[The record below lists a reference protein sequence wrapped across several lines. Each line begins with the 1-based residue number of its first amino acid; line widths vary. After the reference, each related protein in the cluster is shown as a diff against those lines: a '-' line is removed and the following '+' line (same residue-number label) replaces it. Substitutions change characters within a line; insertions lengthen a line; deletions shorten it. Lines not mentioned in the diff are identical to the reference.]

1 MDNMIFLTVGTQDK
15 QFLRLLKIVDNAI
28 KKGVVKDEVI
38 AQIGHTKFES
48 NNIKTYKFMS
58 DKRLNEFIEKAD
70 LIVTHGGVGFLTT
83 ALMKKKKVFA
93 IARTKQYKEH
103 INDHQMQIVDKF
115 YKLKYIKKIET
126 YDDFVRE
133 YKNLNKFKPIFPK
146 FDNTQMLNII
156 SDFIG

>member
-1 MDNMIFLTVGTQDK
+1 MIFLTVGTQDK

-58 DKRLNEFIEKAD
+58 DKKLNEFIERAD

-133 YKNLNKFKPIFPK
+133 YKNLNKFKPVFPK

>member
-1 MDNMIFLTVGTQDK
+1 MIFLTVGTQDK

-133 YKNLNKFKPIFPK
+133 YKNLNKFKPVFPK
-146 FDNTQMLNII
+146 FDNTKMLNII

>member
-1 MDNMIFLTVGTQDK
+1 MIFLTVGTQDK

-115 YKLKYIKKIET
+115 YKLKYIKKIES

-133 YKNLNKFKPIFPK
+133 YKNLNKFKPVFPK
-146 FDNTQMLNII
+146 FDNTKMLNII

>member
-1 MDNMIFLTVGTQDK
+1 MIFLTVGTQDK

-58 DKRLNEFIEKAD
+58 DKRLNEFIESAD

-133 YKNLNKFKPIFPK
+133 YKNLNKFKPVFPK
-146 FDNTQMLNII
+146 FDNTKMLNII

>member
-1 MDNMIFLTVGTQDK
+1 MIFLTVGTQDK

-133 YKNLNKFKPIFPK
+133 YKNLNKFKPVFPK

>member
-1 MDNMIFLTVGTQDK
+1 MIFLTVGTQDK

-70 LIVTHGGVGFLTT
+70 LIVTHGGVGLLTT

-133 YKNLNKFKPIFPK
+133 YKNLNKFKPVFPK
-146 FDNTQMLNII
+146 FDNTKMLNII